1 VVHSAAIQHHI
12 QFQAHS
18 PRRGVV
24 ALYALLVCLFAVPAA
39 AQVPISVCVD
49 AVFIADNTEF
59 FSEFRRGETLLG
71 SWQRAYV
78 DIETGERA
86 TLRVGAFGIERD
98 GAERRFDIARP
109 VAALLLGTP
118 RHRLTIGTLET
129 DQGRVGIGPDRTTP
143 HGLLPPLAGETQWFT
158 RGYEAG
164 LQWRESTE
172 RVAHDLWFN
181 YQRIVTPEHR
191 EKFDS
196 GFTGRLQ
203 TSGTAPVAFLYQFHV
218 VHHGGQQF
226 ENGAVADS
234 FGYGPGVLLRV
245 GTEDVKGSLETY
257 GLLSYDRPDRADRDR
272 DERGKGLFVR
282 GAVEFADWR
291 VHAIGWRA
299 DRFKHE
305 DGDLNY
311 LSQLAGGTTYSGRRK
326 YEEAGVAKLIR
337 ASPAVSFELSGRVH
351 WLQGK
356 SAYSYR
362 MLGAVHM
369 GVWRRA
375 TP

>member
-1 VVHSAAIQHHI
+1 
-12 QFQAHS
+12 
-18 PRRGVV
+18 
-24 ALYALLVCLFAVPAA
+24 VCLCAAPAA
-39 AQVPISVCVD
+39 AQVPITVYVD

-59 FSEFRRGETLLG
+59 FSAFRRGETLLG

-86 TLRVGAFGIERD
+86 TLRVGAYGIQRD
-98 GAERRFDIARP
+98 GAERRFDVARP

-129 DQGRVGIGPDRTTP
+129 DQGRAGIGPDRTTP
-143 HGLLPPLAGETQWFT
+143 HGLLPPLAGELQWFT

-164 LQWRESTE
+164 LQWREDTE

-181 YQRIVTPEHR
+181 YQRIVTAEHR
-191 EKFDS
+191 EKFDA

-203 TSGTAPVAFLYQFHV
+203 TSKTSPVAFLYQFHV

-234 FGYGPGVLLRV
+234 FGYGPGVLLRAAV
-245 GTEDVKGSLETY
+245 GDVKGSLETY
-257 GLLSYDRPDRADRDR
+257 GLWSYDRPDRAHRDR
-272 DERGKGLFVR
+272 DERGKGLFAR
-282 GAVEFADWR
+282 GAIEFADWR

-299 DRFKHE
+299 ERFKHE
-305 DGDLNY
+305 DGDLSY
-311 LSQLAGGTTYSGRRK
+311 LSQLADGTTYAGRRK
-326 YEEAGVAKLIR
+326 YEEAGVAKLIK
-337 ASPAVSFELSGRVH
+337 ASPSVSFELSGRVH

-362 MLGAVHM
+362 MLGTVHM

-375 TP
+375 TS